1 MPQMSPLLWLN
12 LFFMFILGYILFLIL
27 NYFSKPPIK
36 TEVLTPQPTFPEK
49 SWKW

>member
-12 LFFMFILGYILFLIL
+12 LFFLFTLGFILFMAL
-27 NYFSKPPIK
+27 NYFSKPPFK
-36 TEVLTPQPTFPEK
+36 TEALTFKLIPLEK

>member
-12 LFFMFILGYILFLIL
+12 LFFMFILGFLLFTIL
-27 NYFSKPPIK
+27 NYFLKLPTKNQMS
-36 TEVLTPQPTFPEK
+36 LTQLFNPEK

>member
-12 LFFMFILGYILFLIL
+12 LFFMFIYGFLLFSIL

-36 TEVLTPQPTFPEK
+36 TEVPPLKPIFTEK
-49 SWKW
+49 PWKW

>member
-12 LFFMFILGYILFLIL
+12 LFFMFILGWILFLNL
-27 NYFSKPPIK
+27 NYFSKPPVK
-36 TEVLTPQPTFPEK
+36 TEMGGYEPKSPEK

>member
-12 LFFMFILGYILFLIL
+12 LLFMFILGFFLFSVFNFFI
-27 NYFSKPPIK
+27 KPPLKILCDSPKLIK
-36 TEVLTPQPTFPEK
+36 PEK